1 MKYKIAIISVL
12 ALLIGL
18 LFTYKKG
25 VLDFRDDG
33 YAKLKLPETVNYNF
47 HIKPILSD
55 NCYTCHG
62 PDANK
67 RKAGLRLDLEETA
80 FGELPES
87 PGQFPIVPKNL
98 RESSVYQ
105 HIISEEADQLM
116 PPPDSKLAL
125 NPYEK
130 KLIKKWIEQ
139 GAKFEKHWAFL
150 TPEKAEVPKSD
161 TSEYGD
167 WGNNEI
173 DGFILAKLE
182 ENGLHPSERASDETL
197 IRRIS
202 LDLTGLPPKPEQVQ
216 ELIADGSEANIS
228 KIIDQF
234 QASPL
239 SLIH

>member
-1 MKYKIAIISVL
+1 MKYKIAIIAVL

-25 VLDFRDDG
+25 VLDFKDDG

-67 RKAGLRLDLEETA
+67 RKAGLRLDLETTA
-80 FGELPES
+80 FEELPES
-87 PGQFPIVPKNL
+87 PGKFPIVPKNL
-98 RESSVYQ
+98 RESSIYQ
-105 HIISEEADQLM
+105 HIISEDGDELM

-139 GAKFEKHWAFL
+139 GAQFEKHWAFL
-150 TPEKAEVPKSD
+150 TPKKAETPKFKTSD
-161 TSEYGD
+161 PIYTE
-167 WGNNEI
+167 WGENEV
-173 DGFILAKLE
+173 DGFILSKLE
-182 ENGLHPSERASDETL
+182 ENELHPSEKASDETL

-202 LDLTGLPPKPEQVQ
+202 LDLTGLPPTP
-216 ELIADGSEANIS
+216 
-228 KIIDQF
+228 
-234 QASPL
+234 
-239 SLIH
+239 